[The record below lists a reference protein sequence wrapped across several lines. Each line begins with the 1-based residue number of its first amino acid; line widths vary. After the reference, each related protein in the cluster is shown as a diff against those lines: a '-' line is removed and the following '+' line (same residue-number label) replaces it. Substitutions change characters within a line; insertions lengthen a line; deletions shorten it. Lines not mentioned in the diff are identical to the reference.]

1 MRQSLLESGFWYGNA
16 LRCLGL
22 PYGAVPA
29 AVKMVQ
35 WLEVFHGLGT
45 TCLER
50 YRREPMVFDPGA
62 ARVLAEDKT
71 SLAVEGG
78 GQSSL
83 LLGPGL
89 LDIVTVKAQREGHA
103 VARATGLS
111 HLAFLGA
118 LAERAAAR
126 GLAAV
131 VTFQAEAGSG
141 EAEDLATLY
150 SAGRGIVALP
160 LPGAPAPL
168 WAELAAAPTLH
179 GLIFAEALP
188 LGEALAEN
196 ALVPAADDQ
205 PGCSLLCLDPAA
217 LDLESFAATLRR
229 AARDDGAKLLE
240 PAEVAQL
247 KRQAVERG
255 LEVDDRA
262 WQRLA
267 RFALTAV
274 VPSSEES
281 RAQAGADG

>member
-1 MRQSLLESGFWYGNA
+1 MRQSLLETGFWYGNA
-16 LRCLGL
+16 LRSLGL
-22 PYGAVPA
+22 PYGAVAA

-45 TCLER
+45 ACLER
-50 YRREPMVFDPGA
+50 YRRAPMAFDPGA
-62 ARVLAEDKT
+62 ARILAEDKAN
-71 SLAVEGG
+71 LAVECG

-83 LLGPGL
+83 LVGPGL
-89 LDIVTVKAQREGHA
+89 LDMVTVTAQREGHA
-103 VARATGLS
+103 VARAAGLN

-118 LAERAAAR
+118 LAERAATR

-141 EAEDLATLY
+141 EAKDLAALY

-160 LPGAPAPL
+160 LPDAPAPL
-168 WAELAAAPTLH
+168 WAELAAAPALH

-196 ALVPAADDQ
+196 ALVPAADAQ

-229 AARDDGAKLLE
+229 AARDGGAKLLE

-255 LEVDDRA
+255 LEVDGRA

-274 VPSSEES
+274 VPSSDES